1 MHLIVALD
9 GPVAFSY
16 PNPINQPKPG
26 SQEQLQVLP
35 SHHLRAQDVLNSSQ
49 KRNWEEKSFTFPS
62 ESSEEGAWILVF
74 WAKWAKNIL
83 KLNVER
89 NGWSIGK
96 KNWMKTGFSLVLT
109 KILSAF
115 SIRWKLQIKGIPRLG
130 LELFQ
135 GSLVSSWFFF
145 KANNFFL
152 PLVY

>member
-83 KLNVER
+83 KLNVEPEWLEYR
-89 NGWSIGK
+89 GK
-96 KNWMKTGFSLVLT
+96 KTGWKQVFLWYWLKYCQHSPSDENFRSKASRGWVWSCFRVLLWLHGFFSKPV
-109 KILSAF
+109 I
-115 SIRWKLQIKGIPRLG
+115 
-130 LELFQ
+130 
-135 GSLVSSWFFF
+135 FFY
-145 KANNFFL
+145 L
-152 PLVY
+152 